1 MSKDYSMSRIVE
13 TRTRILNPVL
23 ALLRQAAEIV
33 SGANDGGHVED
44 HILDYGR
51 RRQAISS
58 GLAVFTQ
65 HIFRGIGIEIDEAGM
80 LSFKGDPWAIHE
92 EFSRLQQELV
102 QTYVSLA
109 TMAAL
114 QQMGY
119 STEASQE
126 EQQVVIRGVAYA

>member
-1 MSKDYSMSRIVE
+1 
-13 TRTRILNPVL
+13 
-23 ALLRQAAEIV
+23 
-33 SGANDGGHVED
+33 
-44 HILDYGR
+44 
-51 RRQAISS
+51 
-58 GLAVFTQ
+58 
-65 HIFRGIGIEIDEAGM
+65 M
-80 LSFKGDPWAIHE
+80 LSFKGDPWAVHE

-119 STEASQE
+119 SAEASQE

>member
-1 MSKDYSMSRIVE
+1 MSHIVE
-13 TRTRILNPVL
+13 ARTRVQHPDL

-33 SGANDGGHVED
+33 AGAHEGGHVED

-51 RRQAISS
+51 RRQAVSS
-58 GLAVFTQ
+58 GLAVFTGRV
-65 HIFRGIGIEIDEAGM
+65 FRGIGIEIDEAGK
-80 LSFKGDPWAIHE
+80 LSFKGDPWAVHA

>member
-1 MSKDYSMSRIVE
+1 MSHIVE
-13 TRTRILNPVL
+13 ARTAIQHPDL

-33 SGANDGGHVED
+33 ANAHEGGHVED
-44 HILDYGR
+44 HILNYGR

-58 GLAVFTQ
+58 GLAVFTGRV
-65 HIFRGIGIEIDEAGM
+65 FRGIGIEVDEAGT
-80 LSFKGDPWAIHE
+80 LSFKGDPWAVHE
-92 EFSRLQQELV
+92 EFTQLQQEII

-109 TMAAL
+109 TMQAL

-119 STEASQE
+119 TAQASQE

>member
-1 MSKDYSMSRIVE
+1 MSHIVE
-13 TRTRILNPVL
+13 ARTTIQNPDQ
-23 ALLRQAAEIV
+23 ALLRQALDIV
-33 SGANDGGHVED
+33 ASTHEGGRVED
-44 HILDYGR
+44 HILDFGR

-58 GLAVFTQ
+58 GLAVFTGRV
-65 HIFRGIGIEIDEAGM
+65 FRGIWIEIDAQGT
-80 LSFKGDPWAIHE
+80 LSFKGDPWQVRE
-92 EFSRLQQELV
+92 EFTQLQQEIM

-119 STEASQE
+119 TAEASQE

>member
-1 MSKDYSMSRIVE
+1 MSHIVE
-13 TRTRILNPVL
+13 ARTTIQHPDL

-33 SGANDGGHVED
+33 AGAHEGGHVAD
-44 HILDYGR
+44 HILNYGR
-51 RRQAISS
+51 RQQAVSS
-58 GLAVFTQ
+58 GLAVFTGRV
-65 HIFRGIGIEIDEAGM
+65 FRGIGIEIDEAGM
-80 LSFKGDPWAIHE
+80 LSFKGDPWAVHQ
-92 EFSRLQQELV
+92 EFGQLQQEII

-119 STEASQE
+119 AAEASQE

>member
-1 MSKDYSMSRIVE
+1 MSHIVE
-13 TRTRILNPVL
+13 ARTTIQYPDL

-33 SGANDGGHVED
+33 AGAHEGGHVED

-58 GLAVFTQ
+58 GLAVFTKQ
-65 HIFRGIGIEIDEAGM
+65 VFRGIGIEIDEAGM
-80 LSFKGDPWAIHE
+80 LSFKGDPWAVHA

-114 QQMGY
+114 RQMGY
-119 STEASQE
+119 SAEASQE
-126 EQQVVIRGVAYA
+126 EQQMVIRGVAYA

>member
-1 MSKDYSMSRIVE
+1 MSHIVE
-13 TRTRILNPVL
+13 ARTKIQHPDL

-33 SGANDGGHVED
+33 ASAHEGGHVED

-51 RRQAISS
+51 RGQSVSS
-58 GLAVFTQ
+58 GLALFTRRV
-65 HIFRGIGIEIDEAGM
+65 FRGIGIEIDEAGM
-80 LSFKGDPWAIHE
+80 LSFKGDPWAVHD
-92 EFSRLQQELV
+92 EFTRLQQELV

-119 STEASQE
+119 SAEASQE
-126 EQQVVIRGVAYA
+126 EQQVIIRGVAYA

>member
-1 MSKDYSMSRIVE
+1 MSHIVE
-13 TRTRILNPVL
+13 ARTTIQHPDL

-33 SGANDGGHVED
+33 AGAHEGGHVED

-51 RRQAISS
+51 RRQAIAS

-65 HIFRGIGIEIDEAGM
+65 HVFRGIGIEIDEAGM
-80 LSFKGDPWAIHE
+80 LSFKGDPWAVQAA
-92 EFSRLQQELV
+92 FDQLQQQIV

-114 QQMGY
+114 RQMGY
-119 STEASQE
+119 SAEASQE
-126 EQQVVIRGVAYA
+126 EQQVVIRGYAYA